1 MRLSGIQKLT
11 LLDFPETVSCI
22 LFTGGC
28 NFRCSF
34 CHNASLA
41 LNGNYPNISEEELF
55 DFLKK
60 RKGILD
66 GVVITG
72 GEPLIHNDIMELLE
86 KIKELGYKIK
96 LDTNGTN
103 PKLLEEIVSSNLVDY
118 VAMDIKNSPEQYGK
132 TVGIQN
138 FDISAVERSKNFL
151 MQNTVQYEFRTT
163 VVRGIHEKE
172 DLISL
177 AKWIKNA
184 KKYYLQQFK
193 NSGDLIN
200 EAGLSSFSEEEIKK
214 FADYVRPFVPSVQVR
229 GI

>member
-28 NFRCSF
+28 NLRCSF

>member
-118 VAMDIKNSPEQYGK
+118 VAMDIKNSPEQYGE